1 MPRDHHEIPFHN
13 LTIPRWDWS
22 RIAAHRWF
30 RVTFGSASQPPIVP
44 SAFRP
49 SVSSVDLSV
58 RSSSCSEPSPPYLTP
73 LRREGDLVPS
83 LRGPKPWRRR
93 RRRRLAARCGTAHPP
108 GEPRT
113 SAKARVSALSN
124 RATLSGTAPPALPL
138 RSHAGRKPAP
148 RDSTTATK
156 SAHLRWSARWR
167 TLGDTCCRERFSVE
181 GLVALWAVGVQI
193 PPPTRTVRTPPR
205 SASTSTLRL
214 LGS

>member
-83 LRGPKPWRRR
+83 LRGPKP
-93 RRRRLAARCGTAHPP
+93 LAASTPTQASGKVWDRAPPGRTAHP
-108 GEPRT
+108 
-113 SAKARVSALSN
+113 AKARVSALSN

-181 GLVALWAVGVQI
+181 GLAPGLSL
-193 PPPTRTVRTPPR
+193 PPR
-205 SASTSTLRL
+205 PRPRL
-214 LGS
+214 DLAPIP